1 MTRSIPKFAVGG
13 LIALIVGML
22 SVGLIATFVYVNGR
36 SAPSTEAAREPV
48 DDAAEQVVPD
58 GAA

>member
-22 SVGLIATFVYVNGR
+22 SVGLVATFVYVSGR
-36 SAPSTEAAREPV
+36 SAPPAEAAREPAD
-48 DDAAEQVVPD
+48 DDAQPIVPD